1 MESHLGA
8 SMSTARSANRN
19 CSAKIDVDFL
29 NKLRG
34 AFSVSTRTA
43 VAVND
48 CRGILYV
55 SPRRSVRGGIE
66 SRGFDAAERER
77 QLRGGDVARLALVGA
92 LGSYCTFQAARP
104 VKESMP
110 HALAGFPAPELHT
123 SPFLFSETLSCKN
136 LSPSVL
142 LALISLRNV
151 SPLSA
156 SFLVHLGWPR
166 RHPFGHPSQ

>member
-1 MESHLGA
+1 LYGA
-8 SMSTARSANRN
+8 SLRGLDINGKVSNRN
-19 CSAKIDVDFL
+19 CSAKIDVAFL

-55 SPRRSVRGGIE
+55 SQRRSIRGGIE

-77 QLRGGDVARLALVGA
+77 QLRGGDVARMALVGA

-104 VKESMP
+104 IKEPMP
-110 HALAGFPAPELHT
+110 HALALWRG
-123 SPFLFSETLSCKN
+123 
-136 LSPSVL
+136 
-142 LALISLRNV
+142 
-151 SPLSA
+151 SPLRGYIPRPSSSQKLSA
-156 SFLVHLGWPR
+156 AKTFLQVFYLL
-166 RHPFGHPSQ
+166 